1 MVSISWPG
9 WGQQPAATR
18 VQRIVSHSLAAQLLR
33 SAKRSCRFGL
43 GYRGEACT
51 SDSLKVWRS
60 WLLHAVPAVVA
71 WPMGCCCGAGAGAC
85 LTGSRGAGG
94 GERAAGWGSKR
105 RRRRGRRGAGQAG
118 RRALLQRVGLL
129 RAALCPVAYS
139 TYYGKYI
146 HTVVYCAGGCV
157 SSRHH
162 HQQADPVEYV
172 HTFYILYSM

>member
-1 MVSISWPG
+1 MAKMKGRTCRPRRWAFSGAPPG
-9 WGQQPAATR
+9 GRFGVDQLAGVGPATSSQQPAATR

-71 WPMGCCCGAGAGAC
+71 WPMGYCCGAGAGAC

-118 RRALLQRVGLL
+118 RRAGRQARVVATRWPVACRAVSGGLL
-129 RAALCPVAYS
+129 YL
-139 TYYGKYI
+139 
-146 HTVVYCAGGCV
+146 
-157 SSRHH
+157 
-162 HQQADPVEYV
+162 
-172 HTFYILYSM
+172 LW